1 MERVIRYF
9 LIISI
14 IIICLFSAHYNLQA
28 QTNQTVVNGATTSP
42 ANFPVSGCVYN
53 WVNSNPGIGLPAS
66 GSGNISSFTAV
77 NNTNS
82 PVTATVT
89 ATPVASGFAYIAN
102 AGSNNISVIDI
113 AVNTVIATIPVGVA
127 PTNVSVSSNGSRV
140 YVSNQGSASVSVID
154 PATNTVISTIPVG
167 SGPGGLMGTPRGDKL
182 YVANSNDGTVSV
194 IKTPSNTV
202 QSVIPVGMQ
211 PAGLVV
217 SPDGSTVY
225 VTNYGDGTVSVIST
239 ASDIVIGTIS
249 IGVHPV
255 GIAISPD
262 GNQLYVSNGSNY
274 LSIVN
279 ALTYIV
285 LAKIQLDITY
295 QIDPTGVAASP
306 DGKFVY
312 VADSHGYSMA
322 IIAVKALGI
331 FSFARLP
338 YSSPYGLEVS
348 SDNSKVYVVNNEG
361 FVSVVDVANATSS
374 SPVSASVRVGNNPQ
388 SFGNFL
394 LTGPVCTGTPITFT
408 ITVNPSP
415 NAKPPAITAT
425 NATGNISA
433 CMGTASVNPSIK
445 QFAVSGSS
453 LTGNITATAPA
464 GFEVSLTGAG
474 GFANSVLLNQSA
486 GSVSNVVVYVRSAAS
501 APADNIFGNVVLT
514 SAGATAQTIPV
525 TGIVNTL
532 PTIVPVSNQTL
543 ASGSVTQGVTF
554 AGTANT
560 FSWVNDTPGIG
571 LAASGTGNVPAFTAV
586 NTGTSAVTATITAIP
601 RSSGLAYIA
610 SSNNTISVVAMITNA
625 IIATIPVGQDPFG
638 VSVSS
643 DGSRVYVT
651 NTLSNTASVIN
662 AITNTVVA
670 TVPVGQSPH
679 SVSVSPDGG
688 TAYVANSISNT
699 VSVINTANNTV
710 TTTIPVGQFPIG
722 ISVSPDGSSMYV
734 TNAIANSISVIS
746 TATQAVTATIIVGSE
761 PYGVSFSPD
770 GSRAYVSNSRGNT
783 VSVINTATNLVTA
796 TIAVGTYPTG
806 ISVSPD
812 GTRVYVANLQS
823 SNISVINA
831 ITNTVTASIAGA
843 TPIGV
848 SVSADGSLVYVTN
861 EGSGDVSAI
870 STASNAVVST
880 CPIGKVADSFGNFLT
895 AGVSCSGIATKFTI
909 TVNPI
914 PVSPPTITAITAIGN
929 ISACEGTAS
938 ASPDIR
944 QFTVLGSS
952 LTGDITATAPVGFEV
967 SLTPGGGFTNS
978 VTLNQAGGSVN
989 NVVVYVRSGS
999 AAPAGNI
1006 SGNVTLTSAGAAS
1019 QNVKVTGRINLLP
1032 SINSVA
1038 NQAFNSGTAT
1048 TAIVFP
1054 GTASGINWVNDT
1066 PGIGLAA
1073 SGSGNIPPFTA
1084 INISNS
1090 PVTAT
1095 VTAIPV
1101 SSEFAYVANI
1111 NLNTLSIINI
1121 QTNQVQSTITVGFHP
1136 YGLLVSP
1143 DGSRMYV
1150 TNNGS
1155 NTVSVIN
1162 IITNTVITTIPVGQN
1177 PYGLA
1182 GSPDG
1187 TRVYVTNGGSN
1198 DISVI
1203 NTATNTVIATTGAG
1217 QNPRDVSVS
1226 PDGTVLY
1233 VTNYY
1238 DGTVSVINT
1247 ITNAVSTIAV
1257 GTSPDAVSVSPDG
1270 SRVYVTNYF
1279 SSNVSV
1285 INTVTNTVIATI
1297 AVKPNPAGITMT
1309 PDGSRVYVVN
1319 TSSNTVTVI
1328 NTATDAVVAT
1338 IAVGLQPFGISV
1350 SADGSR
1356 LYVTSTNDGTVSV
1369 INTATNGV
1377 ITTITSGLFPSSFGA
1392 FVTGGRACGGMP
1404 ATFTITVNPAPTIV
1418 AGAVT
1423 GTISACAGTAS
1434 ASPNIQQFTV
1444 LGASLTGNIIVNAPS
1459 NFEISVSANSGY
1471 SNNIIL
1477 IQNAGTVNNIIIYV
1491 RSAAGAPTSA
1501 LSGNVTLTSAGVI
1514 TQAVSVNGTVNM
1526 VPIINPVASQ
1536 TIDRGGLTNAVN
1548 FTGTATAINWV
1559 NDTPAIGLPAS
1570 GVGDIPSFIAV
1581 NAGGIPLKATI
1592 TANTSGT
1599 SCAGAPVTFTITVS
1613 TNNFIYNIVVPNTFT
1628 PNGDGINDTW
1638 DIKNLDKFP
1647 NCMVDI
1653 YNRYGEK
1660 VYSSIGYGIPWDGKY
1675 GGAKLPVSA
1684 YYYLIDLK
1692 NGGKILSGS
1701 ITIMR

>member
-1 MERVIRYF
+1 M
-9 LIISI
+9 
-14 IIICLFSAHYNLQA
+14 AHYNLWA
-28 QTNQTVVNGATTSP
+28 QTNQTVTNGSAVSVVTFPAT
-42 ANFPVSGCVYN
+42 GCVYN

-66 GSGNISSFTAV
+66 GTGNISSFTAV

-82 PVTATVT
+82 PVTATIT

-113 AVNTVIATIPVGVA
+113 AINTVIATIPVGVA

-140 YVSNQGSASVSVID
+140 YVSNQGAASVSVID

-194 IKTPSNTV
+194 IKTSDNTV
-202 QSVIPVGMQ
+202 QSVIPVGVQ

-217 SPDGSTVY
+217 SPDGSRVY

-239 ASDIVIGTIS
+239 TADIVIGTIS

-279 ALTYIV
+279 ALTYAV
-285 LAKIQLDITY
+285 AAKIQLDVTY

-312 VADSHGYSMA
+312 VADSHGYSVA
-322 IIAVKALGI
+322 IIAVNAQAI

-348 SDNSKVYVVNNEG
+348 PDNSKVYVVNNEG

-374 SPVSASVRVGNNPQ
+374 SPVSASVRVGNIPQ

-394 LTGPVCTGTPITFT
+394 LTGPVCTGTPVTFT

-433 CMGTASVNPSIK
+433 CMGTASVNPGIK
-445 QFAVSGSS
+445 QFTVSGSG

-464 GFEVSLTGAG
+464 GFEVSLTAAG
-474 GFANSVLLNQSA
+474 GFANSVLLNQSV
-486 GSVSNVVVYVRSAAS
+486 GSVSNVVVYVRSTAS
-501 APADNIFGNVVLT
+501 APAGNISGNVALT
-514 SAGATAQTIPV
+514 SAGAVTQNVPV
-525 TGIVNTL
+525 TGTVNAL
-532 PTIVPVSNQTL
+532 PTITPVSNQTL
-543 ASGSVTQGVTF
+543 ASGTVTTGVTF

-560 FSWVNDTPGIG
+560 FTWVNDTPGIG
-571 LAASGTGNVPAFTAV
+571 LAAGGTGNIPAFTTV
-586 NTGTSAVTATITAIP
+586 NAGSSVVTATITATP
-601 RSSGLAYIA
+601 QSSGLAYIA
-610 SSNNTISVVAMITNA
+610 SDNNTVSVVNIITNS
-625 IIATIPVGQDPFG
+625 IVATIPVGKNPVG
-638 VSVSS
+638 VSVSADGS
-643 DGSRVYVT
+643 RVYITNSLSNTVSVINTATNAVIATLPVGINPFGISVSPDGSRVYV
-651 NTLSNTASVIN
+651 
-662 AITNTVVA
+662 
-670 TVPVGQSPH
+670 
-679 SVSVSPDGG
+679 
-688 TAYVANSISNT
+688 ANPISNT
-699 VSVINTANNTV
+699 VSVINTATNTV
-710 TTTIPVGQFPIG
+710 TATIPVDLFPIG
-722 ISVSPDGSSMYV
+722 ISVSPDGSRVYV
-734 TNAIANSISVIS
+734 TNVNVNSISVIN

-783 VSVINTATNLVTA
+783 VSVINTATNSVTA
-796 TIAVGTYPTG
+796 TIPVGTYPTG

-812 GTRVYVANLQS
+812 GTRVYVANLRS
-823 SNISVINA
+823 SNISVINTT
-831 ITNTVTASIAGA
+831 TNTVVATIAGA

-848 SVSADGSLVYVTN
+848 SVSADGSLLYVTN
-861 EGSGDVSAI
+861 EGSGNVSAI
-870 STASNAVVST
+870 STANNAVIST
-880 CPIGKVADSFGNFLT
+880 CAIGKVADSFGNFLT
-895 AGVSCSGIATKFTI
+895 AGVSCAGIATKFTI

-914 PVSPPTITAITAIGN
+914 PVSPPTITATVATGN
-929 ISACEGTAS
+929 ISACTGTPS
-938 ASPDIR
+938 ASPDIK
-944 QFTVLGSS
+944 QFTVSGSS
-952 LTGDITATAPVGFEV
+952 LTGDITATAPIGFEV
-967 SLTPGGGFTNS
+967 SLTRGSGFANS
-978 VTLNQAGGSVN
+978 VVLNQSGGSVT

-1006 SGNVTLTSAGAAS
+1006 SGNVMLASAGAAS

-1032 SINSVA
+1032 AINRVSG
-1038 NQAFNSGTAT
+1038 QAVNSGTAT
-1048 TAIVFP
+1048 AAIVFP

-1073 SGSGNIPPFTA
+1073 SGSGNIPSFTA
-1084 INISNS
+1084 INTSNS

-1095 VTAIPV
+1095 VTATPV

-1111 NLNTLSIINI
+1111 NLNTLSVINI

-1162 IITNTVITTIPVGQN
+1162 IITNTVITAIPVGQN

-1187 TRVYVTNGGSN
+1187 TTVYVTNGGSN
-1198 DISVI
+1198 NISVI
-1203 NTATNTVIATTGAG
+1203 NTATNTVIATIGVG

-1247 ITNAVSTIAV
+1247 ITNAVSTIVV

-1270 SRVYVTNYF
+1270 SRAYVTNYF

-1285 INTVTNTVIATI
+1285 INTVTNAVIAAI
-1297 AVKPNPAGITMT
+1297 AVKPNPAGIALT

-1328 NTATDAVVAT
+1328 NTATNAVATT
-1338 IAVGLQPFGISV
+1338 IAVGLQPFGLSV

-1369 INTATNGV
+1369 INTATNAV
-1377 ITTITSGLFPSSFGA
+1377 ITTITSGLYPSSFGA

-1404 ATFTITVNPAPTIV
+1404 VTFTITVKPAPTIV

-1423 GTISACAGTAS
+1423 GIISACVGTAS
-1434 ASPNIQQFTV
+1434 ANPDIQQFTI
-1444 LGASLTGNIIVNAPS
+1444 LGASLTGDITVNAPS

-1471 SNNIIL
+1471 SNNITL
-1477 IQNAGTVNNIIIYV
+1477 IQSAGTVNNIIMYV
-1491 RSAAGAPTSA
+1491 RSAAGAPAGA
-1501 LSGNVTLTSAGVI
+1501 LAGKVTLISAGVI

-1526 VPIINPVASQ
+1526 VPVINAVASQ
-1536 TIDRGGLTNAVN
+1536 KVDRGGLTNAVN
-1548 FTGTATAINWV
+1548 FTGTAAAISWV

-1570 GVGDIPSFIAV
+1570 GMGDIPSFIAV

-1599 SCAGAPVTFTITVS
+1599 SCAGVPVTFTITVS

-1638 DIKNLDKFP
+1638 GIKNLDKFP
-1647 NCMVDI
+1647 NCTVDI

-1675 GGAKLPVSA
+1675 GGAKLPVST
-1684 YYYLIDLK
+1684 YYYMINLK
-1692 NGGKILSGS
+1692 NGSKVLSGS

>member
-1 MERVIRYF
+1 MG
-9 LIISI
+9 IIM
-14 IIICLFSAHYNLQA
+14 CLFSAHYNLWA
-28 QTNQTVVNGATTSP
+28 QTNQTVTNGSAVSAVTFPAT
-42 ANFPVSGCVYN
+42 GCVYN

-66 GSGNISSFTAV
+66 GTGNISSFTAV
-77 NNTNS
+77 NNTNT
-82 PVTATVT
+82 PITATIT

-102 AGSNNISVIDI
+102 AGSNNVSVIDI
-113 AVNTVIATIPVGVA
+113 AVNAVIATIPVGVA

-140 YVSNQGSASVSVID
+140 YVSNQGSSSVSVID

-194 IKTPSNTV
+194 IKTPGNTV

-279 ALTYIV
+279 ALTYAV
-285 LAKIQLDITY
+285 TAKIQLDISY

-312 VADSHGYSMA
+312 VADSHGYSVA
-322 IIAVKALGI
+322 IIAVNAQAI
-331 FSFARLP
+331 FSFVRLP

-348 SDNSKVYVVNNEG
+348 PDNSKVYVVNNEG

-374 SPVSASVRVGNNPQ
+374 SPVSASVRVGNIPQ

-394 LTGPVCTGTPITFT
+394 LPGPVCTGTPVTFT

-415 NAKPPAITAT
+415 NAKPPTIAAT
-425 NATGNISA
+425 STTGNISA
-433 CMGTASVNPSIK
+433 CMGTASANPGVL
-445 QFAVSGSS
+445 QFAVSGSGLS
-453 LTGNITATAPA
+453 GNITATAPA
-464 GFEVSLTGAG
+464 GFEVSLTATG
-474 GFANSVLLNQSA
+474 GFANSVLLNQSV
-486 GSVSNVVVYVRSAAS
+486 GSVGNVVVYVRSAAS
-501 APADNIFGNVVLT
+501 APVGNIFGNVVLT
-514 SAGATAQTIPV
+514 SAGATTQTIPV

-532 PTIVPVSNQTL
+532 PTIAPVSSQTL
-543 ASGSVTQGVTF
+543 ASGTVTTGITF

-560 FSWVNDTPGIG
+560 FTWLNDTPGIG
-571 LAASGTGNVPAFTAV
+571 LAASGTGNIPAFTAV
-586 NTGTSAVTATITAIP
+586 NTTSSAITATITATP
-601 RSSGLAYIA
+601 RSSGFAYIV
-610 SSNNTISVVAMITNA
+610 SDNNTVSVVNTITNS
-625 IIATIPVGQDPFG
+625 IIATIPVGTNPVG
-638 VSVSS
+638 VSVSA
-643 DGSRVYVT
+643 DGSRVYIT
-651 NTLSNTASVIN
+651 NSLSNTVSVIN
-662 AITNTVVA
+662 TATNAVIA
-670 TVPVGQSPH
+670 TVPAGINPFGI
-679 SVSVSPDGG
+679 SVSPDGSRV
-688 TAYVANSISNT
+688 YVANSISNT
-699 VSVINTANNTV
+699 VSVINAATNTV
-710 TTTIPVGQFPIG
+710 TATIPVGQFPIG
-722 ISVSPDGSSMYV
+722 ISVSPDGSSVYV
-734 TNAIANSISVIS
+734 TNAVANSISVIN

-761 PYGVSFSPD
+761 TYGVAFSPD
-770 GSRAYVSNSRGNT
+770 GSRAYVSNSRGNA
-783 VSVINTATNLVTA
+783 VSVINTATNLVIA
-796 TIAVGTYPTG
+796 TIPVGTYPTG

-831 ITNTVTASIAGA
+831 VTNTVTASIAGA

-848 SVSADGSLVYVTN
+848 SVSADGSLLYVTN

-880 CPIGKVADSFGNFLT
+880 CHIGKVADSFGNFVT
-895 AGVSCSGIATKFTI
+895 GDVSCSGIPTKFTI

-914 PVSPPTITAITAIGN
+914 PILPAIITTTPATGN
-929 ISACEGTAS
+929 ISACAGTAS

-944 QFTVLGSS
+944 QFTVSGSN
-952 LTGDITATAPVGFEV
+952 LTGDITTTAPAGFEV
-967 SLTPGGGFTNS
+967 SLAPGSGFANS
-978 VTLNQAGGSVN
+978 VVLNQSGGSVS

-999 AAPAGNI
+999 AAPTGNI
-1006 SGNVTLTSAGAAS
+1006 SGNVVLTSAGAAT

-1032 SINSVA
+1032 AINSVA
-1038 NQAFNSGTAT
+1038 SQAFNSGTTT
-1048 TAIVFP
+1048 TAIIFP

-1111 NLNTLSIINI
+1111 NFNTLSVINI

-1136 YGLLVSP
+1136 YGLWVSP

-1162 IITNTVITTIPVGQN
+1162 IITNTLITTIPVGQN

-1187 TRVYVTNGGSN
+1187 TRIYVTNGGSN
-1198 DISVI
+1198 NISVI
-1203 NTATNTVIATTGAG
+1203 NTASNMVIVTTSVG

-1238 DGTVSVINT
+1238 DGTVSVINA
-1247 ITNAVSTIAV
+1247 ITNAVSTIVV
-1257 GTSPDAVSVSPDG
+1257 GTSPDAVAVSPDG

-1285 INTVTNTVIATI
+1285 INTVTNAVIATI
-1297 AVKPNPAGITMT
+1297 AVKPNPAGIALTS
-1309 PDGSRVYVVN
+1309 DGSRVYVVN

-1328 NTATDAVVAT
+1328 NTATNAVVAT
-1338 IAVGLQPFGISV
+1338 IVVGLQPFGVSV

-1404 ATFTITVNPAPTIV
+1404 ITFTITVNPAPTII
-1418 AGAVT
+1418 AGTVT
-1423 GTISACAGTAS
+1423 GVISACAGTAS

-1444 LGASLTGNIIVNAPS
+1444 LGANLTRDITVNAPS
-1459 NFEISVSANSGY
+1459 NFEISLSANSGY
-1471 SNNIIL
+1471 SNNVIL
-1477 IQNAGTVNNIIIYV
+1477 IQTAGTVNKVIMYV
-1491 RSAAGAPTSA
+1491 RSAAGAPTGT
-1501 LSGNVTLTSAGVI
+1501 LSGDVTLTSAGVV
-1514 TQAVSVNGTVNM
+1514 TQAVSVTGTVNM
-1526 VPIINPVASQ
+1526 VPIINAIASQ
-1536 TIDRGGLTNAVN
+1536 TVDRGALTNAVN
-1548 FTGTATAINWV
+1548 FTGTATAVNWT

-1570 GVGDIPSFIAV
+1570 GVGDILSFTAV
-1581 NAGGIPLKATI
+1581 NPGSSPLIATI

-1638 DIKNLDKFP
+1638 VIEKLNIFP
-1647 NCMVDI
+1647 NCTVDI

-1660 VYSSIGYGIPWDGKY
+1660 VYSSIGYGTPWDGKHR
-1675 GGAKLPVSA
+1675 GAKLPVST
-1684 YYYLIDLK
+1684 YYYIINLK
-1692 NGGKILSGS
+1692 NGSKILSGG
-1701 ITIMR
+1701 ITIIR